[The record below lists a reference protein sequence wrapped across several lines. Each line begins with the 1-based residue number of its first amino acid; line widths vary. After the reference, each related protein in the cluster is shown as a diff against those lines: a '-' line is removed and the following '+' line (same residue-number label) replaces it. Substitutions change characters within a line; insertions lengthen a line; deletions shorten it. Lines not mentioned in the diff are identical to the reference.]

1 MRTVPFL
8 GLIARALGD
17 GTRVA
22 TRTPSTTGPTSTRVT
37 IEAHG
42 SVPYQV
48 DGDYLGEID
57 RLELRHHPD
66 AMRLVMP

>member
-1 MRTVPFL
+1 MRTLPFL

-17 GTRVA
+17 GSRVA
-22 TRTPSTTGPTSTRVT
+22 RSKAVDYRTDLDRVT
-37 IEAHG
+37 IEAYG
-42 SVPYQV
+42 TVPYQV

-57 RLELRHHPD
+57 RLELRHHPE